1 MRTTVATAV
10 AVLCF
15 IAPSCAAA
23 SFQERAVAE
32 PPAAP
37 PSSLGKTAA
46 GSLIGTAASL
56 LASTAI
62 TGLFNEFSNSQNK
75 STSRREMLEVLEAR
89 ANQEL
94 AARKYRRE
102 LVAALLDL
110 RSLNELD

>member
-1 MRTTVATAV
+1 MRTTAATAV

-15 IAPSCAAA
+15 TAHVAPSCAAA
-23 SFQERAVAE
+23 SFQERAVVD

-37 PSSLGKTAA
+37 PSSLGNAAA
-46 GSLIGTAASL
+46 GSAIGAAVSL
-56 LASTAI
+56 LASKAI
-62 TGLFNEFSNSQNK
+62 SGLFNEFSNQ
-75 STSRREMLEVLEAR
+75 TARREMLEVLEAR

-110 RSLNELD
+110 RSFDELD